1 MNKRAI
7 HGGVLPRQSM
17 KGRLALLLV
26 LNLLWMSCGTVGFAI
41 ADEQQPAWR
50 SVGVDPAQWTD
61 GPVEEDTPMKVTY
74 QGNAVFEIEV
84 SYVPS
89 HGSSRESGTI
99 TLELFEQ
106 WAPITTA
113 NMIKNV
119 ESGIYDGIFFHRV
132 IDDFV
137 TQAGDPTCKTT
148 FVYLEPNPQCG
159 SGGTGT
165 TIPLE
170 HDENLSH
177 VDGAIGMARSQEE
190 DSADSQWYIA
200 DTEAHGLDPEGR
212 DDGGYATFGIVRN
225 GMTHVR
231 GIANSPT
238 SDDPTGTEDL
248 ENPFSSAGRPMYEVT
263 VLSVSMVGV
272 SDPDGTLR
280 FGPQDSED
288 TGGFGPQD
296 SEDTGGFF
304 ALLEGA
310 YAVIFTGTFLI
321 GFVVVLGGWM
331 FARIDTPLSID
342 EQTKQVSLDAVLLEE
357 TP

>member
-1 MNKRAI
+1 MYKRAI
-7 HGGVLPRQSM
+7 DGGVLPRRSM

-26 LNLLWMSCGTVGFAI
+26 VNLVLMSCGTVGSAI

-50 SVGVDPAQWTD
+50 SVGIDPTQWTD
-61 GPVEEDTPMKVTY
+61 GPVEEDTPMKNTY

-84 SYVPS
+84 SYIPS

-137 TQAGDPTCKTT
+137 TQSGDPTCKTFGSYPFT
-148 FVYLEPNPQCG
+148 APPFQCG

-170 HDENLSH
+170 HEDNLSH

-200 DTEAHGLDPEGR
+200 ETEAHNLDPENR
-212 DDGGYATFGIVRN
+212 DDGGYATFGIVRD
-225 GMTHVR
+225 GMSHVR
-231 GIANSPT
+231 NIAKSPT
-238 SDDPTGTEDL
+238 SDDPTGDEDIQ
-248 ENPFSSAGRPMYEVT
+248 NPASSAGRPVYEVT
-263 VLSVSMVGV
+263 ILSVSMVGV
-272 SDPDGTLR
+272 SDPDGTVR
-280 FGPQDSED
+280 FGLQDSED
-288 TGGFGPQD
+288 
-296 SEDTGGFF
+296 EGGFF
-304 ALLEGA
+304 ALVEEF
-310 YAVIFTGTFLI
+310 YAVIFTSTFLI
-321 GFVVVLGGWM
+321 GTVVLLAGWM
-331 FARIDTPLSID
+331 FARIDTPLSIED
-342 EQTKQVSLDAVLLEE
+342 QNKEVSLDALLLDEM
-357 TP
+357 P